1 MKKLRKHLLGAFSV
15 FIMFYAIF
23 MLRIAET
30 SGQLFFGIFLTF
42 VSLCTFLAYE
52 ANINPIRKNKTDL

>member
-15 FIMFYAIF
+15 FIMLYAIF

-30 SGQLFFGIFLTF
+30 TSQLFFGIFLTF
-42 VSLCTFLAYE
+42 VSLCTFLVYE